1 VDGWFFRALR
11 RHLPA
16 VPPLSQGVP
25 NDIAPNLFNSVG
37 TVEISEYREPNSPIL
52 TARRGFASRH
62 ASIAG

>member
-1 VDGWFFRALR
+1 
-11 RHLPA
+11 
-16 VPPLSQGVP
+16 VP